1 MIGVVADDITGAN
14 DIGIMFAKQNYETHV
29 YPFEP
34 EAAVQVQ
41 GSPDVVVLD
50 TDSRLD
56 ASAVAYDK
64 AYRATKRLAAAGC
77 RFFYNKT
84 CSVFR
89 GNVGAEFDA
98 MLDALGESFMVVV
111 LGFPKNG
118 RTTVDGIHYV
128 HGRKLEESEFR
139 NDPVHPMRRSD
150 LVGILQA
157 QTRRKVELIRHD
169 TVELGAEAL
178 REAIAARRAHGG
190 YLIVDVADQAALV
203 TIAQAVR
210 GERIVGGSSALAE
223 ELAIAWGA
231 KPEGEASRLLPER
244 REGVG
249 ILCAAGSLMPQTAA
263 QIDALKRS
271 GVAGFELETTRLIDS
286 AARAEKI
293 ERLAEQLSG
302 VLLQGRH
309 ALLHS
314 SNDPDTVAR
323 TKAEGAARGLSNTD
337 VSRLVSASIAEI
349 AFRVLRRTGQNRLL
363 VAGGDTSAAVCA
375 RLGVRGLRVW
385 KEIEPGL
392 PSCVT
397 LSSPPVLLVLKS
409 GSFGKPGFFNQALE
423 HLQTQ

>member
-14 DIGIMFAKQNYETHV
+14 DIGIMFAKQNYVTHV

-34 EAAVQVQ
+34 EAAVRVQ
-41 GSPDVVVLD
+41 GRPDVVVLD

-64 AYRATKRLAAAGC
+64 AYRATKRLAEAGC

-157 QTRRKVELIRHD
+157 QTKRKVELIRHD

-178 REAIAARRAHGG
+178 REAIEARRAHGG
-190 YLIVDVADQAALV
+190 YLIVDVTDQAALA
-203 TIAQAVR
+203 TIAQAVQ

-223 ELAIAWGA
+223 ELAIVWGA
-231 KPEGEASRLLPER
+231 KPEGEANRLLPEQ

-286 AARAEKI
+286 AARAEQI
-293 ERLAEQLSG
+293 GRLAERLSD

-309 ALLHS
+309 ALFHS
-314 SNDPDTVAR
+314 SNDPGAIAR
-323 TKAEGAARGLSNTD
+323 TKAAGAARGLSNTE

-349 AFRVLRRTGQNRLL
+349 VFRVLERTGQNRLL

-409 GSFGKPGFFNQALE
+409 GSFGKPGFFRQALE